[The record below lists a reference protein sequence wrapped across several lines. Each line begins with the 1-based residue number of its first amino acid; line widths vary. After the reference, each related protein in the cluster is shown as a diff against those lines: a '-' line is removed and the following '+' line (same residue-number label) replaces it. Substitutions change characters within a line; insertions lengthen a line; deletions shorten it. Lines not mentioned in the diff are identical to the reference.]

1 MLRLWF
7 GPSVDDTIDV
17 FPLALETEHGVGFAV
32 ATDLAGNVH
41 KVNFASERYPVVAYI
56 TLPPAQLGVTGVN
69 VGTLRERLL
78 DYLES
83 GSSIT
88 AFVESTGLAYS
99 LVLTEAS
106 PALLADEDLSELAAR
121 ETIRIAALIL
131 DDGVFSNYGQLGSII
146 WRGRN

>member
-32 ATDLAGNVH
+32 AMDLAGNAH
-41 KVNFASERYPVVAYI
+41 KVNFASERYPVAAYI

-69 VGTLRERLL
+69 VGTLRERCME
-78 DYLES
+78 YLES
-83 GSSIT
+83 GGTVT

-121 ETIRIAALIL
+121 ETIRIAALVF
-131 DDGVFSNYGQLGSII
+131 DDGVFGDYGQLGSVI

>member
-7 GPSVDDTIDV
+7 GPSVDDTLDV
-17 FPLALETEHGVGFAV
+17 SPLALETEYGVGFAV

-69 VGTLRERLL
+69 VGTLRERCLE
-78 DYLES
+78 YLES
-83 GSSIT
+83 GGTVT

-99 LVLTEAS
+99 LVLTEAL

-121 ETIRIAALIL
+121 ETIRIAALIIE
-131 DDGVFSNYGQLGSII
+131 DGVFSDYGQLGSVI